1 MSLLLTPETG
11 QACDDLHRA
20 RTEYLSVLSC
30 SEVVSMVIDS
40 GRLAITLKGGN
51 TVSQELAA
59 WAMNHSKRAPASRTT
74 ARSKSLN
81 TAERSHPTQ
90 ALHYHKFEE
99 SLRQS
104 LKDTVVERSGW

>member
-40 GRLAITLKGGN
+40 GRLVITLKGGN
-51 TVSQELAA
+51 TVSQELSVANGCA
-59 WAMNHSKRAPASRTT
+59 RYACPT
-74 ARSKSLN
+74 AQGV
-81 TAERSHPTQ
+81 HPCNS
-90 ALHYHKFEE
+90 Y
-99 SLRQS
+99 S
-104 LKDTVVERSGW
+104 